1 MVALSTLAVDGA
13 ILAYQCSGAGP
24 LLLTI
29 PGANG
34 DAVIFDEVAP
44 YLAQNF
50 TVCTY
55 DRRGFSNSTLTT
67 PATAAD
73 LEMPYR
79 LERDADDAAAL
90 LAHLSSS
97 SNATLNPAAASSA
110 GSNGTLIFGTSS
122 GAIVG
127 LELLLRHPSAV
138 DLLIAHEPPLSY
150 ALGADWGYGASVEVV
165 FVDIY
170 ETYLASGIDAAAA
183 QFVGNASAEAD
194 PSPEAAAAWWALTD
208 PGRVANAELFFS
220 AEIANYTAWPV
231 NESIAALQA
240 RAGQVVFDIGAAC
253 AVPSCNISEALAGEV
268 GVSLYTTPGG
278 HLGYVSEP
286 EGFSEKIT
294 SIFAENGRI

>member
-34 DAVIFDEVAP
+34 DAIIFEEVLP
-44 YLAQNF
+44 YLAENF
-50 TVCTY
+50 TVCSY
-55 DRRGFSNSTLTT
+55 DRRGFSNSTLTA

-90 LAHLSSS
+90 LAHLSSNS
-97 SNATLNPAAASSA
+97 SLASSSSSS
-110 GSNGTLIFGTSS
+110 GSNGTLVFGTSS

-127 LELLLRHPSAV
+127 LELLLRHPAAV

-150 ALGADWGYGASVEVV
+150 ALATAEWGYGAPVEAV
-165 FVDIY
+165 FVDIHQ
-170 ETYLASGIDAAAA
+170 TYLAEGIDAAAA
-183 QFVGNASAEAD
+183 EFVGNASAEAD
-194 PSPEAAAAWWALTD
+194 PGVELERAWWALTD
-208 PGRVANAELFFS
+208 PGRVGNAELFFE
-220 AEIANYTAWPV
+220 AEIANYTAWAV
-231 NESIAALQA
+231 NESFPALRA
-240 RAGQVVFDIGAAC
+240 LAGQVVFDIGAAC
-253 AVPSCNISEALAGEV
+253 VVPSCNISEALAGEV

-286 EGFSEKIT
+286 EGFSEEIT

>member
-67 PATAAD
+67 PATPAD
-73 LEMPYR
+73 LAMPYR

-90 LAHLSSS
+90 LAHLSS
-97 SNATLNPAAASSA
+97 NATLSS
-110 GSNGTLIFGTSS
+110 GSGNGTLVFGTSS

-127 LELLLRHPSAV
+127 LELLLRHPAAV
-138 DLLIAHEPPLSY
+138 DLLVAHEPPLSY
-150 ALGADWGYGASVEVV
+150 ALGADWGYGASVEAV

-170 ETYLASGIDAAAA
+170 ETYLTSGIDAAAA
-183 QFVGNASAEAD
+183 EFVGNASAEAD

-208 PGRVANAELFFS
+208 PARAANADLFFR

-231 NESIAALQA
+231 NESVAALQA

-253 AVPSCNISEALAGEV
+253 AVPSCNISEALAAEV

-286 EGFSEKIT
+286 EGFSEEIT